1 MIENSTL
8 KLGGNTIFMKFG
20 EILEKWGKN
29 ITSKNK
35 PIVVTNP
42 TARLVNPFTLIVNF
56 TVDTMNKYQVVLQGD
71 FKTKYKEIKED
82 DTSSLSEEEM
92 FKIIAGS
99 QKDWFK
105 KE

>member
-8 KLGGNTIFMKFG
+8 KLGGNTIFVKFG
-20 EILEKWGKN
+20 EMLEKLGKN
-29 ITSKNK
+29 ISSKNR
-35 PIVVTNP
+35 PIIITNP

-56 TVDTMNKYQVVLQGD
+56 TVDTTNKYQIVLQGD

-82 DTSSLSEEEM
+82 DTSSITEEEM
-92 FKIIAGS
+92 FKIISGS

>member
-8 KLGGNTIFMKFG
+8 KLGGNSLLVRLG

-29 ITSKNK
+29 ISTKNK
-35 PIVVTNP
+35 PRIITNP

-56 TVDTMNKYQVVLQGD
+56 TVDTTLKYQIVLQGD
-71 FKTKYKEIKED
+71 FKTKYKEVKED
-82 DTSSLSEEEM
+82 DSLNLTEDEM
-92 FKIIAGS
+92 FKIIKES